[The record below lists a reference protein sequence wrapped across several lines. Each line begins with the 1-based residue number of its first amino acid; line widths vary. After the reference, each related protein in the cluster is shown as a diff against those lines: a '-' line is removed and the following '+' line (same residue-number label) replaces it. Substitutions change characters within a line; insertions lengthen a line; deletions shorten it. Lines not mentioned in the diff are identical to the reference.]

1 MWVEK
6 HNVSGRRNPVRMSIC
21 HTTFIIGAE
30 TLDIVNQSQVCWEKI
45 RGVSDILDYI
55 DISWTSTRNEIGMA
69 KLYQYNSPNLSLH
82 IIINSKLRENC
93 LFGQIF
99 SDVFRCI
106 YWMYCKCI
114 KAEFPLASARKI
126 KNFYD

>member
-6 HNVSGRRNPVRMSIC
+6 HNASGRRNPVRMSIC

-69 KLYQYNSPNLSLH
+69 KLYQNNFSQSLPTYYHQFKTSRKLSLWTDF
-82 IIINSKLRENC
+82 
-93 LFGQIF
+93 FGC
-99 SDVFRCI
+99 R
-106 YWMYCKCI
+106 
-114 KAEFPLASARKI
+114 
-126 KNFYD
+126 